1 MTTALIYLLVM
12 LLVAAVVFL
21 LAALV
26 FGRGEQL
33 APLAQGAS
41 PTRLPAEDITGD
53 DVAAVKF
60 QLTARG
66 YKMSEVDWVIA
77 RLGGEIDS
85 LRGRIADLETELDA
99 RAARAER
106 GGEYPGERDGDAAQ
120 DGGAVDG
127 GAVEGGA
134 VEGGAPDGSGAAGRN
149 GAQGVNRAQGMNRAQ
164 GVNRA
169 QR

>member
-26 FGRGEQL
+26 FGRGEEL
-33 APLAQGAS
+33 APLPPGSS
-41 PTRLPAEDITGD
+41 PTRLPADDITGE

-77 RLGGEIDS
+77 RLGGEIDG
-85 LRGRIADLETELDA
+85 LRARVAELESQLDA
-99 RAARAER
+99 RAQQ
-106 GGEYPGERDGDAAQ
+106 PT
-120 DGGAVDG
+120 GGA
-127 GAVEGGA
+127 
-134 VEGGAPDGSGAAGRN
+134 
-149 GAQGVNRAQGMNRAQ
+149 Q
-164 GVNRA
+164 
-169 QR
+169 

>member
-77 RLGGEIDS
+77 RLGGEIDG
-85 LRGRIADLETELDA
+85 LRARIADLETELDA
-99 RAARAER
+99 RAAR
-106 GGEYPGERDGDAAQ
+106 GERSGSPERSSGPERS
-120 DGGAVDG
+120 GGP
-127 GAVEGGA
+127 EHQ
-134 VEGGAPDGSGAAGRN
+134 GAAEDPGSA
-149 GAQGVNRAQGMNRAQ
+149 GQDMNRAS
-164 GVNRA
+164 R
-169 QR
+169 